1 MATFKYTSDC
11 PIFSGKRF
19 LFVHIPRTGGRF
31 IEVNLEKNG
40 WEVEPIDQYGIP
52 HYQHSFIDDCE
63 IAHFHRD
70 LYEKYCDIE
79 GIEQIAVVRNP
90 VDKFFSASTYLITV
104 YGKEVQEK
112 LEDYDEMV
120 SIIKNFPMSETL
132 SWWRPQVDFITDTT
146 HIWKFEDGLGTD
158 FGDWLGEKLGVPF
171 EIDKYA
177 NYRMNRYEG
186 SLKLDR
192 TPKLIDNI
200 CKFWREDI
208 EQFYPELATS
218 F

>member
-1 MATFKYTSDC
+1 MATYKHTT
-11 PIFSGKRF
+11 GKRF

-52 HYQHSFIDDCE
+52 HYQHSFIEDCE

-70 LYEKYCDIE
+70 LYEKYCDID

-90 VDKFFSASTYLITV
+90 IDKFFSASTYLITV
-104 YGKEVQEK
+104 YGKEIQEK

-120 SIIKNFPMSETL
+120 SIIENFPMSETL
-132 SWWRPQVDFITDTT
+132 SWWRPQVDFVTDTT
-146 HIWKFEDGLGTD
+146 HIWKFEDGLGTN
-158 FGDWLGEKLGVPF
+158 FGNWLSEKLGVPF

-177 NYRMNRYEG
+177 NYAMNRYEG

-200 CKFWREDI
+200 TKFWREDI
-208 EQFYPELATS
+208 EQFYPELATPL
-218 F
+218 

>member
-1 MATFKYTSDC
+1 MATYKHTT
-11 PIFSGKRF
+11 GKRF

-90 VDKFFSASTYLITV
+90 IDKFFSASTYLITV
-104 YGKEVQEK
+104 YGKEIQEK

-132 SWWRPQVDFITDTT
+132 SWWRPQVDFVTDTT
-146 HIWKFEDGLGTD
+146 HIWKFEDGLGND

-171 EIDKYA
+171 QIDKYA
-177 NYRMNRYEG
+177 NYAMNRYEG
-186 SLKLDR
+186 SFKLDR

-208 EQFYPELATS
+208 EQFYPELATPL
-218 F
+218 

>member
-1 MATFKYTSDC
+1 MATYKHT
-11 PIFSGKRF
+11 SGKRF

-40 WEVEPIDQYGIP
+40 WEVEPIDQYGIL

-90 VDKFFSASTYLITV
+90 IDKFFSASTYLITV
-104 YGKEVQEK
+104 YGKEILER

-120 SIIKNFPMSETL
+120 SIIENFPMSETL
-132 SWWRPQVDFITDTT
+132 SWWRPQVDFVTDTT

-158 FGDWLGEKLGVPF
+158 FGDWLGEKLGVSF

-177 NYRMNRYEG
+177 NYAMNRYEG
-186 SLKLDR
+186 SFKLDR

-200 CKFWREDI
+200 TKFWREDI
-208 EQFYPELATS
+208 EQFYPELATPL
-218 F
+218 

>member
-1 MATFKYTSDC
+1 MATYKHTT
-11 PIFSGKRF
+11 GKRF

-90 VDKFFSASTYLITV
+90 IDKFFSASTYLITV
-104 YGKEVQEK
+104 YGKEIQEK

-132 SWWRPQVDFITDTT
+132 SWWRPQVDFVTDTT
-146 HIWKFEDGLGTD
+146 HIWKFEDGLGTN
-158 FGDWLGEKLGVPF
+158 FGDWVSEKLGVPF

-177 NYRMNRYEG
+177 NYAMNRYEG
-186 SLKLDR
+186 TFKLDR

-208 EQFYPELATS
+208 EQFYPELATPL
-218 F
+218 

>member
-1 MATFKYTSDC
+1 MATYKHS
-11 PIFSGKRF
+11 SGKRF
-19 LFVHIPRTGGRF
+19 LLVHIPRTGGRF

-40 WEVEPIDQYGIP
+40 WEVEPIDEYGIP
-52 HYQHSFIDDCE
+52 HYQHSFIEDCE

-90 VDKFFSASTYLITV
+90 IDKFFSASTYLITL
-104 YGKEVQEK
+104 YGKEILEI
-112 LEDYDEMV
+112 LEDYDEMA
-120 SIIKNFPMSETL
+120 SIIKNFPMPETL
-132 SWWRPQVDFITDTT
+132 SWWRPQVDFVTDTT
-146 HIWKFEDGLGTD
+146 HIWKFENGLGTD

-177 NYRMNRYEG
+177 NYAMNRYEG
-186 SLKLDR
+186 SFKLDR

-208 EQFYPELATS
+208 EQFYPELATPL
-218 F
+218 

>member
-1 MATFKYTSDC
+1 MATYKHK
-11 PIFSGKRF
+11 SGKRF

-40 WEVEPIDQYGIP
+40 WEVEPIDYYGIP

-70 LYEKYCDIE
+70 LYEKHCDIE
-79 GIEQIAVVRNP
+79 GIEQIAVIRNP
-90 VDKFFSASTYLITV
+90 IDKFFSASTYLITV
-104 YGKEVQEK
+104 HGRQVQER

-120 SIIKNFPMSETL
+120 SIIKNFPMPETL
-132 SWWRPQVDFITDTT
+132 SWWRPQVDFVTDTT
-146 HIWKFEDGLGTD
+146 HIWKFENGLGTD

-177 NYRMNRYEG
+177 NYAMNRYEG
-186 SLKLDR
+186 SFKLDR

-208 EQFYPELATS
+208 EQFYPELATQL
-218 F
+218 

>member
-1 MATFKYTSDC
+1 MATYKHT
-11 PIFSGKRF
+11 SGKRF
-19 LFVHIPRTGGRF
+19 LFIHIPRTGGRF

-40 WEVEPIDQYGIP
+40 WEVEPINEYGIP
-52 HYQHSFIDDCE
+52 HYQHSFIEDCE

-90 VDKFFSASTYLITV
+90 VDKCFSASTYLITV
-104 YGKEVQEK
+104 YGKEIQEK

-120 SIIKNFPMSETL
+120 SIIENFPMSETL
-132 SWWRPQVDFITDTT
+132 SWWRPQVDFVTDTT

-158 FGDWLGEKLGVPF
+158 FGDWVSDKLKVPF

-177 NYRMNRYEG
+177 NYAMNRYEG

>member
-1 MATFKYTSDC
+1 MATYKHS
-11 PIFSGKRF
+11 SGKRF

-52 HYQHSFIDDCE
+52 HYQHSFIEDCE

-104 YGKEVQEK
+104 YGKEIQEK

-120 SIIKNFPMSETL
+120 SIIENFPMSETL
-132 SWWRPQVDFITDTT
+132 SWWRPQVDFVTDTT

-177 NYRMNRYEG
+177 NYAMNRYEG
-186 SLKLDR
+186 SFKLDR

-208 EQFYPELATS
+208 EQFYPELATPL
-218 F
+218 

>member
-1 MATFKYTSDC
+1 MATYKHS
-11 PIFSGKRF
+11 SGKRF

-52 HYQHSFIDDCE
+52 HYQHSFIEDCE

-104 YGKEVQEK
+104 YGKEIQEK

-120 SIIKNFPMSETL
+120 SIIENFPMSETL

-158 FGDWLGEKLGVPF
+158 FGDWVSDKLGVPF

-177 NYRMNRYEG
+177 NYAMNRYEG
-186 SLKLDR
+186 SFKLDR

-200 CKFWREDI
+200 TKFWREDI
-208 EQFYPELATS
+208 EQFYPELATP

>member
-1 MATFKYTSDC
+1 MATYKHS
-11 PIFSGKRF
+11 SGKRF

-52 HYQHSFIDDCE
+52 HYQHSFIEDCE

-177 NYRMNRYEG
+177 NYAMNRYEG
-186 SLKLDR
+186 SFKLDR

>member
-1 MATFKYTSDC
+1 MATYKHS
-11 PIFSGKRF
+11 SGKRF
-19 LFVHIPRTGGRF
+19 LLVHIPRTGGRF

-40 WEVEPIDQYGIP
+40 WEVEPIDEYGIP
-52 HYQHSFIDDCE
+52 HYQHSFIEDCE

-90 VDKFFSASTYLITV
+90 IDKFFSASTYLITL
-104 YGKEVQEK
+104 YGKEILEI

-120 SIIKNFPMSETL
+120 SIIKNFPMPETL
-132 SWWRPQVDFITDTT
+132 SWWRPQVDFVTDTT
-146 HIWKFEDGLGTD
+146 HIWKFEDRLGTD
-158 FGDWLGEKLGVPF
+158 FGNWVGEKLGVPF

-177 NYRMNRYEG
+177 NYAMNRYEG

-200 CKFWREDI
+200 TKFWREDI
-208 EQFYPELATS
+208 EQFYPELATPL
-218 F
+218 

>member
-1 MATFKYTSDC
+1 MATYKHS
-11 PIFSGKRF
+11 SGKRF

-31 IEVNLEKNG
+31 IEVNLERNG

-52 HYQHSFIDDCE
+52 HYQHSFIEDCE

-104 YGKEVQEK
+104 YGKEIQEK

-120 SIIKNFPMSETL
+120 SIIENFPMSETL
-132 SWWRPQVDFITDTT
+132 SWWRPQVDFVTDTT

-177 NYRMNRYEG
+177 NYAMNRYEG
-186 SLKLDR
+186 SFKLDR

>member
-1 MATFKYTSDC
+1 MATYKHS
-11 PIFSGKRF
+11 SGKRF
-19 LFVHIPRTGGRF
+19 LFVHIPGTGGRF

-52 HYQHSFIDDCE
+52 HYQHSFIEDCE

-120 SIIKNFPMSETL
+120 SIINNFPMSETL
-132 SWWRPQVDFITDTT
+132 SWWRPQVDFVTDTT

-158 FGDWLGEKLGVPF
+158 FGDWLGEKLGGPF

-177 NYRMNRYEG
+177 NYAMNRYEG
-186 SLKLDR
+186 SFKLDR

-208 EQFYPELATS
+208 EQFYPELATPL
-218 F
+218 

>member
-1 MATFKYTSDC
+1 MATYKHS
-11 PIFSGKRF
+11 SGKRF

-52 HYQHSFIDDCE
+52 HYQHSFIEDCE

-90 VDKFFSASTYLITV
+90 VDKFFSSSTYLITV
-104 YGKEVQEK
+104 YGKEIQEK

-120 SIIKNFPMSETL
+120 SIIENFPMSETL

-146 HIWKFEDGLGTD
+146 HIWKFENGLGTD

-177 NYRMNRYEG
+177 NYAMNRYEG
-186 SLKLDR
+186 SFKLDR

-200 CKFWREDI
+200 TKFWREDI
-208 EQFYPELATS
+208 EQFYPELATPL
-218 F
+218 

>member
-1 MATFKYTSDC
+1 MATYKHS
-11 PIFSGKRF
+11 SGKRF

-52 HYQHSFIDDCE
+52 HYQHSFIEDCE

-104 YGKEVQEK
+104 YGKEIQEK

-120 SIIKNFPMSETL
+120 SIIENFPMSETL

-146 HIWKFEDGLGTD
+146 HIWKFENGLGTD

-177 NYRMNRYEG
+177 NYAMNRYEG
-186 SLKLDR
+186 SFKLDR

-200 CKFWREDI
+200 TKFWREDI
-208 EQFYPELATS
+208 EQFYPELATPL
-218 F
+218 

>member
-1 MATFKYTSDC
+1 MATYKHS
-11 PIFSGKRF
+11 SGKRF
-19 LFVHIPRTGGRF
+19 LLVHIPRTGGRF

-52 HYQHSFIDDCE
+52 HYQHSFIEDCE

-104 YGKEVQEK
+104 YGKEIQEK

-120 SIIKNFPMSETL
+120 SIIENFPMSETL
-132 SWWRPQVDFITDTT
+132 SWWRPQVNFITDTT

-158 FGDWLGEKLGVPF
+158 FGDWVSDKLRVPF

-177 NYRMNRYEG
+177 NYAMNRYEG
-186 SLKLDR
+186 SFKLDR

-200 CKFWREDI
+200 TKFWREDI
-208 EQFYPELATS
+208 EQFYPELATPL
-218 F
+218 

>member
-1 MATFKYTSDC
+1 MATYKHS
-11 PIFSGKRF
+11 SGKRF

-52 HYQHSFIDDCE
+52 HYQHSFIEDCE

-90 VDKFFSASTYLITV
+90 IDKFFSASTYLITL
-104 YGKEVQEK
+104 YGKEILEI

-120 SIIKNFPMSETL
+120 SIIKNFPMPETL
-132 SWWRPQVDFITDTT
+132 SWWRPQVDFVTDTT

-158 FGDWLGEKLGVPF
+158 FGNWVGEKLGVPF
-171 EIDKYA
+171 EIDKL
-177 NYRMNRYEG
+177 
-186 SLKLDR
+186 SL
-192 TPKLIDNI
+192 IHI
-200 CKFWREDI
+200 
-208 EQFYPELATS
+208 
-218 F
+218 

>member
-1 MATFKYTSDC
+1 MATYKHT
-11 PIFSGKRF
+11 SGKRF

-52 HYQHSFIDDCE
+52 HYQHSFIEDCE

-90 VDKFFSASTYLITV
+90 IDKFFSASTYLITV

-132 SWWRPQVDFITDTT
+132 SWWRPQVDFVTDTT
-146 HIWKFEDGLGTD
+146 HIWKFENGLGTD

-177 NYRMNRYEG
+177 NYAMNRYEG
-186 SLKLDR
+186 SFKLDR

-208 EQFYPELATS
+208 EQFYPELAA
-218 F
+218 

>member
-1 MATFKYTSDC
+1 MATYKHS
-11 PIFSGKRF
+11 SGKRF

-52 HYQHSFIDDCE
+52 HYQHSFIEDCE

-120 SIIKNFPMSETL
+120 SIIENFPMSETL
-132 SWWRPQVDFITDTT
+132 SWWRPQVDFVTDTT
-146 HIWKFEDGLGTD
+146 HIWKFENGLGTD
-158 FGDWLGEKLGVPF
+158 FGSWLGEKLGVPF

-177 NYRMNRYEG
+177 NYAMNRYEG
-186 SLKLDR
+186 SFKLDR

>member
-1 MATFKYTSDC
+1 MATYKHT
-11 PIFSGKRF
+11 SGKRF

-52 HYQHSFIDDCE
+52 HYQHSFIEDCE

-90 VDKFFSASTYLITV
+90 IDKFFSASTYLITV
-104 YGKEVQEK
+104 YGKEIQEK

-132 SWWRPQVDFITDTT
+132 SWWRPQVDFVTDTT
-146 HIWKFEDGLGTD
+146 HIWKFENGLGTD

-177 NYRMNRYEG
+177 NYAMNRYEG
-186 SLKLDR
+186 SFKLDR

-200 CKFWREDI
+200 CKFWRDDI
-208 EQFYPELATS
+208 EQFYPELATPL
-218 F
+218 

>member
-1 MATFKYTSDC
+1 MATYKHS
-11 PIFSGKRF
+11 SGKRF

-52 HYQHSFIDDCE
+52 HYQHSFIEDCE

-104 YGKEVQEK
+104 YGKEIQEK

-120 SIIKNFPMSETL
+120 SIIENFPMSETL

-146 HIWKFEDGLGTD
+146 HIWKFENGLGTD

-177 NYRMNRYEG
+177 NYAMNRYEG
-186 SLKLDR
+186 SFKLDR

-208 EQFYPELATS
+208 EQFYPELATPL
-218 F
+218 

>member
-1 MATFKYTSDC
+1 MATYKHT
-11 PIFSGKRF
+11 SGKRF

-52 HYQHSFIDDCE
+52 HYQHSFIEDCE

-90 VDKFFSASTYLITV
+90 IDKFFSASTYLITL
-104 YGKEVQEK
+104 YGKEILEI

-120 SIIKNFPMSETL
+120 SIIKNFPMPETL
-132 SWWRPQVDFITDTT
+132 SWWRPQVDFVTDTT
-146 HIWKFEDGLGTD
+146 HIWKFEDGLGAD
-158 FGDWLGEKLGVPF
+158 FGDWVSDKLGVPF
-171 EIDKYA
+171 EIDKYV
-177 NYRMNRYEG
+177 NYAMNRYEG

>member
-1 MATFKYTSDC
+1 MATYKHS
-11 PIFSGKRF
+11 SGKRF

-52 HYQHSFIDDCE
+52 HYQHSFIEDCE

-90 VDKFFSASTYLITV
+90 IDKFFSASTYLITV
-104 YGKEVQEK
+104 YGKEIQEK

-120 SIIKNFPMSETL
+120 SIIENFPMSETL
-132 SWWRPQVDFITDTT
+132 SWWRPQVDFVTDTT

-177 NYRMNRYEG
+177 NYAMNRYEG
-186 SLKLDR
+186 SFKLDR

>member
-1 MATFKYTSDC
+1 MATYKHS
-11 PIFSGKRF
+11 SGKRF

-52 HYQHSFIDDCE
+52 HYQHSFIEDCE

-104 YGKEVQEK
+104 YGKEIQEK

-177 NYRMNRYEG
+177 NYAMNRYEG
-186 SLKLDR
+186 SFKLDR

-208 EQFYPELATS
+208 
-218 F
+218 

>member
-1 MATFKYTSDC
+1 MATYKHS
-11 PIFSGKRF
+11 SGKRF

-40 WEVEPIDQYGIP
+40 WEIEPIDQYGIP
-52 HYQHSFIDDCE
+52 HYQHSFIEDCE

-177 NYRMNRYEG
+177 NYAMNRYEG
-186 SLKLDR
+186 SFKLDR

>member
-1 MATFKYTSDC
+1 MATYKHT
-11 PIFSGKRF
+11 SGKRF

-52 HYQHSFIDDCE
+52 HYQHSFIEDCE

-90 VDKFFSASTYLITV
+90 IDKFFSASTYLITV
-104 YGKEVQEK
+104 YGKEIQER

-132 SWWRPQVDFITDTT
+132 SWWRPQVDFVTDTT
-146 HIWKFEDGLGTD
+146 HIWKFENGLGTD

-177 NYRMNRYEG
+177 NYAMNRYEG
-186 SLKLDR
+186 SFKLDR

-200 CKFWREDI
+200 TKFWREDI
-208 EQFYPELATS
+208 EQFYPELATPL
-218 F
+218 

>member
-1 MATFKYTSDC
+1 MATYKHS
-11 PIFSGKRF
+11 SGKRF

-52 HYQHSFIDDCE
+52 HYQHSFIEDCE

-90 VDKFFSASTYLITV
+90 IDKFFSASTYLITV
-104 YGKEVQEK
+104 YGKEIQEK

-120 SIIKNFPMSETL
+120 SIIENFPMSETL
-132 SWWRPQVDFITDTT
+132 SWWRPQVDFVTDTT
-146 HIWKFEDGLGTD
+146 HIWKFENGLGTD

-177 NYRMNRYEG
+177 NYAMNRYEG
-186 SLKLDR
+186 SFKLDR

>member
-1 MATFKYTSDC
+1 MATYKHS
-11 PIFSGKRF
+11 SGKRF

-52 HYQHSFIDDCE
+52 HYQHSFIEDCE

-104 YGKEVQEK
+104 YGKEIQEK

-120 SIIKNFPMSETL
+120 SIIENFPMSETL
-132 SWWRPQVDFITDTT
+132 SWWRPQVDFVTDTT

-158 FGDWLGEKLGVPF
+158 FGDWLGEKLRVPF

-177 NYRMNRYEG
+177 NYAMNRYEG
-186 SLKLDR
+186 SFKLDR

-208 EQFYPELATS
+208 EQFYPELATPL
-218 F
+218 

>member
-1 MATFKYTSDC
+1 MATYKHT
-11 PIFSGKRF
+11 SGKRF
-19 LFVHIPRTGGRF
+19 LFIHIPRTGGRF

-52 HYQHSFIDDCE
+52 HYQHSFIEDCE

-104 YGKEVQEK
+104 YGKEIQEK

-158 FGDWLGEKLGVPF
+158 FGDWVSDKLKVPF

-177 NYRMNRYEG
+177 NYAMNRYEG
-186 SLKLDR
+186 SFKLDR

-208 EQFYPELATS
+208 EQFYPELPTPL
-218 F
+218 